1 MTTVDPKRPSRALP
15 SAIAPGNVAERNQ
28 SGPASAAADT
38 RRGFSPANSTCCL
51 GRGSSPRLVRSQRWL
66 DAAIVI
72 TPQARA
78 R

>member
-1 MTTVDPKRPSRALP
+1 
-15 SAIAPGNVAERNQ
+15 VAERNQ

-38 RRGFSPANSTCCL
+38 RRDFSPANSTCCL
-51 GRGSSPRLVRSQRWL
+51 RRGSSLRQVRSQRWL

-72 TPQARA
+72 TPQAGA